1 MADKNIGALWKRTNE
16 KGEFFTG
23 VLENEDGTKQ
33 KIVVF
38 KNGYKNKDTQPD
50 YMILKA
56 RETQDC
62 YSFNGMTTKE
72 DIPYDPVDDLPF

>member
-1 MADKNIGALWKRTNE
+1 MADKNIGALWKRINE

-56 RETQDC
+56 RETQDG
-62 YSFNGMTTKE
+62 YSLNGMTTKE